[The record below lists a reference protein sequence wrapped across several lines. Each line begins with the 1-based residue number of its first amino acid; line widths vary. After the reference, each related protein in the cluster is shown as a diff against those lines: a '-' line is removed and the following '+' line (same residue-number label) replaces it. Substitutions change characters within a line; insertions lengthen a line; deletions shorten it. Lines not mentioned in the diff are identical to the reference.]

1 MAIKCPSN
9 ILCVS
14 GLSDFS
20 SLTVVGTPL
29 SLAQL
34 CKHEYWQLET
44 SAFSSSSAT
53 HFPLLLVFMLLSS
66 FHLLQS
72 FSDIFAF
79 LFFSPLLKLLFHI
92 LLSMAVTIGNS
103 WLKSRFAFWR
113 ARFSSGIPCMILLFL
128 IFTNLSR
135 HWPVLILYS
144 YSSQIIFIKAWRCTS
159 AFTHGTER
167 KQLSVSCHIFS

>member
-1 MAIKCPSN
+1 MSFKYPVCVRALGFFQPHSCRYSSFISSALQTWILTTRNKCLLL
-9 ILCVS
+9 I
-14 GLSDFS
+14 FS
-20 SLTVVGTPL
+20 YPL
-29 SLAQL
+29 SPTFSIHA
-34 CKHEYWQLET
+34 
-44 SAFSSSSAT
+44 AFFLPFVT
-53 HFPLLLVFMLLSS
+53 IFQRYFCLS
-66 FHLLQS
+66 F
-72 FSDIFAF
+72 
-79 LFFSPLLKLLFHI
+79 FFSAVKILFHI